1 MRARDSLSLSLSLSL
16 SVLSRSLQSP
26 ARLPSPPPSCNLQ
39 FWMCYPAKA
48 LIVAPGGFGTCD
60 ELFELITLIQTGKE
74 SPIPIVLFGKE
85 YWQSVINWDKFVEYG
100 TVRVCSVYCWPN
112 RIYPKTI
119 LKTQRFYLSISSP
132 PPSHTHTHTHTH
144 TRSRH
149 ETSLVCSSPTPSRRR
164 WSTSRW
170 ESRPG
175 RTSAMRVV
183 LLLLRPPAP
192 ISQRRWRPSSLVMDH
207 RASYPL

>member
-1 MRARDSLSLSLSLSL
+1 
-16 SVLSRSLQSP
+16 
-26 ARLPSPPPSCNLQ
+26 
-39 FWMCYPAKA
+39 MCYPAKA

-119 LKTQRFYLSISSP
+119 LKTQLKN
-132 PPSHTHTHTHTH
+132 
-144 TRSRH
+144 
-149 ETSLVCSSPTPSRRR
+149 
-164 WSTSRW
+164 
-170 ESRPG
+170 
-175 RTSAMRVV
+175 
-183 LLLLRPPAP
+183 
-192 ISQRRWRPSSLVMDH
+192 SQNLIEK
-207 RASYPL
+207 